1 MILPQKVSMY
11 IQEEIIIALSWEIN
25 HKVTKVWVLSFH
37 DLKGN
42 VDLCE
47 ITNHKELG
55 LKPFIRDVLKNG
67 NYISKNPMC
76 FDTYGFEKI

>member
-1 MILPQKVSMY
+1 MY

-47 ITNHKELG
+47 ITNHNELG